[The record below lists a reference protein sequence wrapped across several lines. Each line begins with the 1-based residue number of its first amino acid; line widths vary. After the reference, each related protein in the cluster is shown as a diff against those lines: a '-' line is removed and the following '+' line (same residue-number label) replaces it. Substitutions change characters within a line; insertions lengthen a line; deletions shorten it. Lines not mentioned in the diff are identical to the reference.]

1 MRLKY
6 ILKKIDKYDYG
17 EIALLL
23 FMLLKT
29 LKGVVEMNFKQINK
43 PDMYVTSIVMLNIV
57 WVFTDISNY
66 KIYPINVLL
75 VDTLVCFIFLFYFAK
90 IKLNKIKDY
99 KNYIKIGTAS
109 LLYSVIVSTETIVMA
124 DNVSYK
130 VFLVSC
136 FSCLIF
142 GFFGLILSNSTYI
155 ED

>member
-23 FMLLKT
+23 FMLIKT

-75 VDTLVCFIFLFYFAK
+75 VDTLVCFIFLFYFAN

-142 GFFGLILSNSTYI
+142 GFFGLILYNSTYI